1 MTPFPWETVLH
12 AGLCLLRLAPGDFWA
27 MTPVEFFAMTGG
39 MRATKAGLDRT
50 GLEGLMRRFPD
61 RR

>member
-1 MTPFPWETVLH
+1 VTPFPWGAVIH
-12 AGLCLLRLAPGDFWA
+12 AGLCLLRLSPPDFWA

>member
-1 MTPFPWETVLH
+1 MH
-12 AGLCLLRLAPGDFWA
+12 AGLGLLRLSPRDFWA